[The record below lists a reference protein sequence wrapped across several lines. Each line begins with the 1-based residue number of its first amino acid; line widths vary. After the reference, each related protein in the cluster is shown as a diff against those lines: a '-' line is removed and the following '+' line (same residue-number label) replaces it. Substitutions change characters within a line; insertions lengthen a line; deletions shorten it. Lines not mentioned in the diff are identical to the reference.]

1 MAFDESLSASAPPLT
16 QLEDFLKQAA
26 SPEHS
31 PVTLTVRDL
40 LGHWGQTRRTPESV
54 EMVQTDL
61 ARHGLTTS
69 PPFTEVWAESEVQLV
84 PAPPREPT
92 APEESTTEGALRI
105 WHLRG
110 ASQDVERAEETDPLT
125 KAITIMT
132 SKDYSQ
138 LAVVDGSG
146 NLTGAISERSIT
158 RAALRKQLDTVA
170 DARESI
176 RHLKPDSLVLDL
188 VDELCTNG
196 FGIVAGDNG
205 KPSGIVTVGD
215 LLQEFVSL
223 HSPILIISTI
233 ELRVR
238 KRTIECL
245 DSKVIERYLP
255 AWARRKRDAAP
266 TLGKYRDMLK
276 DEQNWRNLGWNS
288 DHEYFL
294 RMMRVVNETRNE
306 LAHFSPDPPNEE
318 RLGEIHN
325 FARVLQELT

>member
-1 MAFDESLSASAPPLT
+1 MAFDESLSASAPPT

-26 SPEHS
+26 SQKHP

-40 LGHWGQTRRTPESV
+40 LGRWGHTRRTPESV
-54 EMVQTDL
+54 EMVQADL
-61 ARHGLTTS
+61 ARHGLTTH
-69 PPFTEVWAESEVQLV
+69 PPFTEVWAESAVELV
-84 PAPPREPT
+84 PAAPSEIAT
-92 APEESTTEGALRI
+92 PEEPNTEGALRI

-110 ASQDVERAEETDPLT
+110 ASQDVEVVEETDPLT

-176 RHLKPDSLVLDL
+176 RHLKPDNLVLDL
-188 VDELCTNG
+188 VDELCRSG

-223 HSPILIISTI
+223 HSPILVISTI

-238 KRTIECL
+238 KRTTECL
-245 DSKVIERYLP
+245 DGKVIERYLP

-276 DEQNWRNLGWNS
+276 DDENWRNLGWNI

-306 LAHFSPDPPNEE
+306 LAHFSPDPPNEK
-318 RLGEIHN
+318 RLAEIHN